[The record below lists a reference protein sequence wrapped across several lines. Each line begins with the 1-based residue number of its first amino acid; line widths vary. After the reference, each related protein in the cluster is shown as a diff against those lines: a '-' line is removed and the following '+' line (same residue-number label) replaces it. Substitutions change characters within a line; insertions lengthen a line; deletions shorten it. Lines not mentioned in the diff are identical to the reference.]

1 MQVKSV
7 ESRCNVMRTSQ
18 GYELSYCPKWQTD
31 FQHLKNITCNWSF
44 CLVYWLAWIIYA
56 KADALMAVK
65 EVLVHVSKR
74 FLIMWDITADRHQM
88 LTSNT
93 SEKLKDSLAMNS
105 LLKKAAYAELCS

>member
-18 GYELSYCPKWQTD
+18 GYELSYCPKWQTN

-56 KADALMAVK
+56 EADALMAVK
-65 EVLVHVSKR
+65 EVLVHISKR
-74 FLIMWDITADRHQM
+74 FLIMWDITAEK
-88 LTSNT
+88 T